1 MIASNELVL
10 GDQQT
15 QIMMQTQI
23 NQVSFLLK
31 FNSFNSY
38 FQEWL
43 YKLYYVFFSFADFWT
58 YAKSVTNTSNYDN
71 HKNLNSQPRCSACN
85 EEIGGDGKVFHV
97 LGVKDS
103 MMSFKIGEF
112 GVILTKRIVIGTL
125 LLILTLGVL
134 WYRIIEMPTQQ
145 WMDYHQHYNPNIT
158 ISDTWTDYLEK
169 CSKEKI
175 FQNLQNQQICYQ
187 KYIDRTIVDWKG
199 YAIRVEDNQQS
210 LMKFL
215 HHSVNIL
222 VKMDPAESE
231 FHPDLLLTADS
242 EIATELSSEIEKL
255 ERGSEFIFTAI
266 IKSIGDYQNIRHFH
280 LLNITKLEGYIEI
293 PPHLHQ
299 QSRYGNS
306 QQFLAQSTD

>member
-1 MIASNELVL
+1 MLANNELVL
-10 GDQQT
+10 GDQPK
-15 QIMMQTQI
+15 QIKCPFCSNST
-23 NQVSFLLK
+23 VSTVTFKNGYISYITCFLVLLI
-31 FNSFNSY
+31 FGLMPSC
-38 FQEWL
+38 L
-43 YKLYYVFFSFADFWT
+43 LIPVIMIIT
-58 YAKSVTNTSNYDN
+58 RTLI
-71 HKNLNSQPRCSACN
+71 HKCSACN
-85 EEIGGDGKVFHV
+85 EDIGGDGKVFHV

-112 GVILTKRIVIGTL
+112 GVILTKRIVIGIL

-134 WYRIIEMPTQQ
+134 WYRIMDIPTQQ
-145 WMDYHQHYNPNIT
+145 WMDYHQHYTPNIT
-158 ISDTWTDYLEK
+158 ITDTWTDYLEK

-175 FQNLQNQQICYQ
+175 FQNRQSYQSCEQ

-242 EIATELSSEIEKL
+242 EVAFQLSSEIEKL
-255 ERGSEFIFTAI
+255 ERGSEFSFTAV
-266 IKSIGDYQNIRHFH
+266 IKSVGDFQNIRHFH
-280 LLNITKLEGYIEI
+280 LLNLTKLEGYIEI
-293 PPHLHQ
+293 QPHLHQ

-306 QQFLAQSTD
+306 QQFLASSNN

>member
-1 MIASNELVL
+1 MIANNELVL
-10 GDQQT
+10 GDQPK
-15 QIMMQTQI
+15 QIKCPFCSNST
-23 NQVSFLLK
+23 VSTVTFKNGYISYITCFLVLLI
-31 FNSFNSY
+31 FGLMPS
-38 FQEWL
+38 L
-43 YKLYYVFFSFADFWT
+43 LLIPVIMIIT
-58 YAKSVTNTSNYDN
+58 RTLI
-71 HKNLNSQPRCSACN
+71 HKCSACN

-134 WYRIIEMPTQQ
+134 WYRILDMPTQQ

-158 ISDTWTDYLEK
+158 ITDTWNDYLEK
-169 CSKEKI
+169 CTKEKI
-175 FQNLQNQQICYQ
+175 FQNLQFQQSCQQ

-242 EIATELSSEIEKL
+242 EIAAELSSEIEKL
-255 ERGSEFIFTAI
+255 ERGSEFSFTAI
-266 IKSIGDYQNIRHFH
+266 IKSIGDFQNIRHFH
-280 LLNITKLEGYIEI
+280 LLNLTKLEGYIEI

-306 QQFLAQSTD
+306 QQFLASSTD